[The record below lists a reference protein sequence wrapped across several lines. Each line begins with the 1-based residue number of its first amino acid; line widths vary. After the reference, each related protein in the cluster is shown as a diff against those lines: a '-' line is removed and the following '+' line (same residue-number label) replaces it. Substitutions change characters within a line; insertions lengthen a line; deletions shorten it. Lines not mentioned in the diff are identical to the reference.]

1 MNTVAINII
10 RTIVPVL
17 VGAVGSFLA
26 TQEIKLDTEALAGLS
41 AFLTAFLTGV
51 YYVVARLLEEH
62 LDSRFGYLLGHKK
75 AK

>member
-1 MNTVAINII
+1 MNTVVINII
-10 RTIVPVL
+10 RTLVPVI

-26 TQEIKLDTEALAGLS
+26 TNEIKLDTEALAALS
-41 AFLTAFLTGV
+41 TFLTAFLTGL

-62 LDSRFGYLLGHKK
+62 LDARFGYLLGHKK

>member
-1 MNTVAINII
+1 MKKKRVITEDQLRTGILRKLIQTEDSVSVAISH
-10 RTIVPVL
+10 R
-17 VGAVGSFLA
+17 
-26 TQEIKLDTEALAGLS
+26 ELDDLS